1 MLMNNYY
8 MTEEEKNNVKIKPK
22 LVDYY
27 NTKK

>member
-8 MTEEEKNNVKIKPK
+8 MTGEEKNNVKIKPK